1 MEFDRKVK
9 SETLMSMTSLVEN
22 LKRKLD
28 ILNAVDRDTTTS
40 SAYDLTDQI
49 TTMSSNIIALQE
61 CIGRASGING
71 GPTDED

>member
-49 TTMSSNIIALQE
+49 TTMTLEIIALQE
-61 CIGRASGING
+61 CIGRAYSING
-71 GPTDED
+71 EYTDED

>member
-1 MEFDRKVK
+1 MDFDRKVK

-28 ILNAVDRDTTTS
+28 ILNAVDRDTSTS

-49 TTMSSNIIALQE
+49 TTISSKIVALQE
-61 CIGRASGING
+61 CIDRAYSING
-71 GPTDED
+71 EYTDEN

>member
-22 LKRKLD
+22 LKLKLD
-28 ILNAVDRDTTTS
+28 ILDAVDRDTTTS

-49 TTMSSNIIALQE
+49 TTISSKIVALQE
-61 CIGRASGING
+61 CIVRAYSING
-71 GPTDED
+71 EYTDED